1 MIIKIKNA
9 ASYKDGFTNQWE
21 KMDYST
27 ASMGKLHNWIGPWE
41 KVKVGAPAPTY
52 TRMYSKWIKEL
63 NVKMKP

>member
-9 ASYKDGFTNQWE
+9 ASYKDGFINQWE

-41 KVKVGAPAPTY
+41 KVKVGAPAPT
-52 TRMYSKWIKEL
+52 IH
-63 NVKMKP
+63 